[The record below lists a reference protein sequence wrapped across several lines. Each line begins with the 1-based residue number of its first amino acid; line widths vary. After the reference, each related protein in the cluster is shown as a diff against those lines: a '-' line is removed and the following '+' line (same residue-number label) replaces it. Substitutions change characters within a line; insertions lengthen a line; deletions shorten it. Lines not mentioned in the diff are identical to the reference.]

1 MDLLCH
7 WLFIIWPLSC
17 ELSLRMWPP
26 GGNHWRPNLQEKED
40 TSVTS
45 QQQHCQT
52 LCKPPCL
59 LSTVMITH
67 ICTYLSQH
75 QTAREWQCPN
85 MCMYH
90 TYTHCYYVIAMHN
103 YIWHIHSSSISE
115 MAWVSITLRHK
126 HSEWK
131 HVSNCPNRT
140 ASYSTNPVV

>member
-7 WLFIIWPLSC
+7 WLFTIWPLSC
-17 ELSLRMWPP
+17 EPSLRMWPP
-26 GGNHWRPNLQEKED
+26 GGNHWRQNLQEKED

-45 QQQHCQT
+45 QQQQHCQT
-52 LCKPPCL
+52 LCKPPCS

-85 MCMYH
+85 TCMYH
-90 TYTHCYYVIAMHN
+90 TYTLLLCHCYA
-103 YIWHIHSSSISE
+103 YIRHTHSSSISE

-140 ASYSTNPVV
+140 APYPTNPVV